1 MFTPLAVLV
10 GKALR
15 FVLRLRG
22 GGSAVPGRIA
32 LMIQPKFLQKTLGRM
47 SSGIYFVSGSNGKS
61 TTTAMLV
68 KVLRE
73 HGLRV
78 LTNPAGGNLPQ
89 GLASALLADV
99 NWLGRLQHD
108 VAILEVDEAY
118 GKLIAAKVAPNGLLL
133 TNIQLDQL
141 NRFHSPEEVFDYLDD
156 LAKLTTDLIVVNGSD
171 ANTERLALKHASRL
185 NSQGVYLS
193 AKALK
198 SAAHGILAAPD
209 FSKNDSDLR
218 VAATL
223 ESAKGVKASIV
234 LRDKP
239 FAVTLPAP
247 GLHYAVD
254 SALAIAFAAQ
264 ILGKNF
270 SESIAAKAIS
280 ELPAVYGRGEIIET
294 HGQRLEIIMMKNLPS
309 LQANLD
315 ALTSSPKRVWIS
327 VDEGTPDPSWIYDI
341 DLGQISHVDVIS
353 GTKTFQWATRLAYE
367 GIKYGKL
374 IESESAALEYFL
386 GLPGVE
392 KTAIVN
398 YEQMMWLR
406 KKLGLLDLEGGNG

>member
-1 MFTPLAVLV
+1 MLIPLAVLV

-32 LMIQPKFLQKTLGRM
+32 LVLEPKFLQKTLGRM

-68 KVLRE
+68 KVLRD

-78 LTNPAGGNLPQ
+78 LSNPAGGNLPQ

-99 NWLGRLQHD
+99 NWRGRLQHD
-108 VAILEVDEAY
+108 VAILEVDEAF

-141 NRFHSPEEVFDYLDD
+141 NRFHSPEEVFDYLDE
-156 LAKLTTDLIVVNGSD
+156 LAKLTTDLIVVNGTD
-171 ANTERLALKHASRL
+171 ANTERLAKQHSHRLKAK
-185 NSQGVYLS
+185 GVYV
-193 AKALK
+193 APKALK

-209 FSKNDSDLR
+209 FNRDDSNLE

-223 ESAKGVKASIV
+223 LNAKGINASILV
-234 LRDKP
+234 DEKP
-239 FAVTLPAP
+239 VEVTLPAP

-254 SALAIAFAAQ
+254 AALAIAFARE
-264 ILGKNF
+264 ILGEQYS
-270 SESIAAKAIS
+270 SEITAKAIS
-280 ELPAVYGRGEIIET
+280 RLPAVYGRGEVIEYQ
-294 HGQRLEIIMMKNLPS
+294 GQKLEIIMMKNLPS

-315 ALTSSPKRVWIS
+315 ALEESPKCVWIS

-341 DLGQISHVDVIS
+341 DLGKIDHVDVIS
-353 GTKTFQWATRLAYE
+353 GTKTYQWATRLAHSDL
-367 GIKYGKL
+367 KYGKL
-374 IESESAALEYFL
+374 IEAEAEALDYFL
-386 GLPGVE
+386 SLPGTE

>member
-1 MFTPLAVLV
+1 MLTPLAVLV

-32 LMIQPKFLQKTLGRM
+32 LLIQPKFLQKTLGRM
-47 SSGIYFVSGSNGKS
+47 ASGIYFVSGSNGKS

-68 KVLRE
+68 KVLRD

-99 NWLGRLQHD
+99 DWLGKLSHD

-141 NRFHSPEEVFDYLDD
+141 NRFHSPEEVFDYLDE

-171 ANTERLALKHASRL
+171 ANTERLAMGHSDRLKTL
-185 NSQGVYLS
+185 GVYIS
-193 AKALK
+193 PKAMK

-209 FSKNDSDLR
+209 FQNDGSNLDE
-218 VAATL
+218 AATL
-223 ESAKGVKASIV
+223 VDAKGLKATVSIAG
-234 LRDKP
+234 KP
-239 FAVTLPAP
+239 FPVMLPSP

-254 SALAIAFAAQ
+254 AALAIAFAGQ
-264 ILGKNF
+264 ILGPKF
-270 SESIAAKAIS
+270 LPDVSAKAIS
-280 ELPAVYGRGEIIET
+280 GLPAVYGRGEVIEYQ
-294 HGQRLEIIMMKNLPS
+294 GQKLEIIMMKNLPS

-315 ALTSSPKRVWIS
+315 ALVTSPKCVWIS

-341 DLGQISHVDVIS
+341 DLGKIDHVDVIS
-353 GTKTFQWATRLAYE
+353 GTKTYQWATRLAYE
-367 GIKYGKL
+367 DIGYGKL

-386 GLPGVE
+386 SLPGAE